1 MGSGDIAAVLPGV
14 RRMARRTPL
23 ARNGAMD
30 ADDLEQDAVTG
41 VLHAARTFDPE
52 QGSFPTHAYLRAR
65 GALLD
70 GQRAMDHVP
79 RSWRAAQR
87 RVVKARTALVAEL
100 AREPSPEELA
110 ERLEISTQELL
121 DIEERCRAPAS
132 LTTAL
137 QGQPAHGEQLT
148 LADVLPDEDPLPDEV
163 FAMREDAA
171 RLHTAIGQLP
181 TRQQF
186 AIRATWF
193 MGMTTQEVAD
203 VLGITR
209 SRVSQIRSRAME
221 SLAELAA
228 ELGRAA

>member
-1 MGSGDIAAVLPGV
+1 MGNGNIAAVLPGV

-52 QGSFPTHAYLRAR
+52 RSSFPTHAYLRAR
-65 GALLD
+65 GAVLD

-100 AREPSPEELA
+100 ARDPSPEELA
-110 ERLEISTQELL
+110 ERLEVSTQELL
-121 DIEERCRAPAS
+121 DIEQRCRAPGS
-132 LTTAL
+132 LNIPI

-148 LADVLPDEDPLPDEV
+148 VADVLPDEDPLPDEV
-163 FAMREDAA
+163 VAMREDAT
-171 RLHTAIGQLP
+171 RLHNAIAQLP

-193 MGMTTQEVAD
+193 MDMTTDEVAD

-209 SRVSQIRSRAME
+209 SRVSQIRSKAME
-221 SLAELAA
+221 RLAELAG
-228 ELGRAA
+228 ELERAA